1 MAGRDSDSWPVQW
14 VAAGGA
20 RVHVRRVSRAEALA
34 GIPAPAKV
42 NFGLA
47 VTGRR
52 TDGYHKLVTLMAPL
66 SLADTVRVE
75 PASSFSLVCDDPTLA
90 TDDNLVLRAARGLQ
104 SLTGERRA
112 ARITLTK
119 RIPVSAG
126 LGGGSGD
133 AAATLIALD
142 AVWGTRTPDDALL
155 ALARGLGADVPFA
168 LYGGA
173 MVARGIGD
181 VLRPHRCRRRGWCSS
196 FRLSPSRAR
205 RRRSTARSAPY
216 DFGDGARSCA
226 RWRGCER
233 RTARSRRYS
242 TIPSL
247 RRSNGL
253 RPPSPPRAP
262 RSKRETLL
270 PSFPAVGRRSR
281 CHMPAKPRRVA
292 RGRSASLAGC
302 DGDRHAHTD
311 MRAKQAMERFRRRV
325 EEIIQ
330 PAVIMAGPV
339 PVCFEATERLTRV
352 KRFIDGMRERPYN
365 RGVRCGGGAGSVPH
379 ARMPLGRVPFG
390 QHRGRCGLFRAVLT
404 PFEEP

>member
-1 MAGRDSDSWPVQW
+1 MPGRDGDSWPAQW
-14 VAAGGA
+14 IATSGA

-75 PASSFSLVCDDPTLA
+75 PAASFSLACDDPALA
-90 TDDNLVLRAARGLQ
+90 NDDNLVLRAARGLQ

-142 AVWGTRTPDDALL
+142 ALWGTSAPDAALL

-181 VLRPHRCRRRGWCSS
+181 VLTPAPLPETWLVLVVPPLAILRKTAALYGV
-196 FRLSPSRAR
+196 LSPC
-205 RRRSTARSAPY
+205 
-216 DFGDGARSCA
+216 DFGDGAAIMRQLA
-226 RWRGCER
+226 
-233 RTARSRRYS
+233 
-242 TIPSL
+242 
-247 RRSNGL
+247 GL
-253 RPPSPPRAP
+253 RKGQPLDSALLDNAFLAP
-262 RSKRETLL
+262 LERIA
-270 PSFPAVGRRSR
+270 PAVAATR
-281 CHMPAKPRRVA
+281 AAIEA
-292 RGRSASLAGC
+292 RGITAFLSGSGPTLYALCASEDDAH
-302 DGDRHAHTD
+302 RHA
-311 MRAKQAMERFRRRV
+311 
-325 EEIIQ
+325 
-330 PAVIMAGPV
+330 
-339 PVCFEATERLTRV
+339 
-352 KRFIDGMRERPYN
+352 DGMRRSLDTA
-365 RGVRCGGGAGSVPH
+365 VIV
-379 ARMPLGRVPFG
+379 ART
-390 QHRGRCGLFRAVLT
+390 RA
-404 PFEEP
+404 

>member
-1 MAGRDSDSWPVQW
+1 MPGRDGDPWPAQW
-14 VAAGGA
+14 IATGGA

-75 PASSFSLVCDDPTLA
+75 PAASFSLVCDDPALA

-104 SLTGERRA
+104 SLTGETRA

-142 AVWGTRTPDDALL
+142 ALWGTSTPDAALL

-181 VLRPHRCRRRGWCSS
+181 VLTPAPLPETWLVLVVPPLAIPRKTAALYGA
-196 FRLSPSRAR
+196 LSPC
-205 RRRSTARSAPY
+205 
-216 DFGDGARSCA
+216 DFGDGAAIMRQVA
-226 RWRGCER
+226 
-233 RTARSRRYS
+233 
-242 TIPSL
+242 
-247 RRSNGL
+247 GL
-253 RPPSPPRAP
+253 RKGQPLDLGIARQRLPRAARTDRARCRRRARRD
-262 RSKRETLL
+262 RSERVSRL
-270 PSFPAVGRRSR
+270 SSPAAGRRSR
-281 CHMPAKPRRVA
+281 AYAPAKTMHIGTRMACVVRSIRR
-292 RGRSASLAGC
+292 
-302 DGDRHAHTD
+302 
-311 MRAKQAMERFRRRV
+311 
-325 EEIIQ
+325 
-330 PAVIMAGPV
+330 
-339 PVCFEATERLTRV
+339 
-352 KRFIDGMRERPYN
+352 
-365 RGVRCGGGAGSVPH
+365 
-379 ARMPLGRVPFG
+379 
-390 QHRGRCGLFRAVLT
+390 
-404 PFEEP
+404 